1 MTYRELHYRIERPGR
16 LDGICIT
23 AEIGNENYHT
33 RSEIAQD
40 YRLFIDYTDS
50 VGRQQSVH
58 FIDRNHRRGVLEEQ
72 ILTLINQKIRYNN
85 GKRIINLLKES
96 LKNLDVGSILK
107 SETKNG
113 QSKRN

>member
-1 MTYRELHYRIERPGR
+1 MFKRGIYCVNAPMTYRELHYRIERPGR

-85 GKRIINLLKES
+85 GKRIIK
-96 LKNLDVGSILK
+96 K
-107 SETKNG
+107 
-113 QSKRN
+113 